1 MHFSQYDL
9 DQISGDTLAH
19 LSPEQLLLV
28 SERILSD
35 LTEAMDLLNQRNYS
49 LLLSATRLTGVN
61 ANAHPG

>member
-35 LTEAMDLLNQRNYS
+35 LTEAMDLLNQQSNNRVCELDSSPIQNK
-49 LLLSATRLTGVN
+49 LE
-61 ANAHPG
+61 